1 MPGARVNLKQ
11 LLDTDVDTIGQW
23 FRIGYHWWIDELLG
37 LVPPRW
43 KSRFERKGELT
54 AHVDGARFTVMDAD
68 GNAVDATTL
77 GAAQRK
83 MDVVLAP
90 GLVLTRV
97 IDVPAMRIGDVLKMI
112 AFDLDRIMPF
122 PAGAAYSD
130 AEIVQRNEA
139 SGTQKVRVGVI
150 GRDTAD
156 TILSGLEAAGI
167 APLTIGV
174 AGPTPGS
181 VSKLDFL
188 RDMRQARGQSSSPTF
203 SRILWIVVI
212 ALFLFNIVALIY
224 RDSSQLDTLRDV
236 TASQG
241 NVVAIARR
249 LRERVDSGATQRD
262 ALLASRAKS
271 DPMRV
276 LDAVSRTL
284 PRDAWVQKFDWD
296 GTRLHL
302 AGYGASSTGVLAALK
317 QDPLLKTARSTLPAT
332 PGGQTGDHQ
341 PFDIIAIIGGT
352 KP

>member
-1 MPGARVNLKQ
+1 MPGARVNIKQ

-23 FRIGYHWWIDELLG
+23 LRMGYHWWIDELLG

-43 KSRFERKGELT
+43 KSRFERKRALT
-54 AHVDGARFTVMDAD
+54 AHVDGTHFTVMDAD
-68 GNAVDATTL
+68 GNTVDASGL

-90 GLVLTRV
+90 SLVLTRM
-97 IDVPAMRIGDVLKMI
+97 IDVPAMRIADVIKMV
-112 AFDLDRIMPF
+112 AFDLDRLMPF
-122 PAGAAYSD
+122 PPGAAYSD
-130 AEIVQRNEA
+130 AEIVQRNDA

-150 GRDTAD
+150 GRDNAD
-156 TILSGLEAAGI
+156 AILSGLDTAGI
-167 APLTIGV
+167 VPLSMGV
-174 AGPTPGS
+174 AGPIPGS

-188 RDMRQARGQSSSPTF
+188 RDIKQARGQTSSPTF
-203 SRILWIVVI
+203 SRILWIVVA

-224 RDSSQLDTLRDV
+224 RDASQLDTLRDV

-249 LRERVDSGATQRD
+249 LRERVDSETTRRD
-262 ALLASRAKS
+262 TLLASRAKS
-271 DPMRV
+271 DPLRV

-284 PRDAWVQKFDWD
+284 PKDAWVQKFDWD

-302 AGYGASSTGVLAALK
+302 AGYASSSSGVLTALK
-317 QDPLLKTARSTLPAT
+317 NDPLLKSARSTLPAT

-341 PFDIIAIIGGT
+341 PFDVVAIIGGT